1 MDLQNERPPSYAHD
15 ATLILPSVPTHEL
28 LPPPTNAS
36 ALHLPALQSLGLPE
50 SQSAFSHPQSHSSA
64 EIRGAKW
71 QNGTLPVSAFP
82 SVPSGA
88 LRASVELPLASPI
101 TEVGSDEHGN
111 RAQSVMSMDDPDTRA
126 AAEALSGLR
135 NPGMCCQSFRNF
147 SFDTNACGDSRMF
160 HGLSILLPWHMSC
173 TFYRHV
179 LELLIHC
186 RRVVRNEA
194 DI

>member
-1 MDLQNERPPSYAHD
+1 MDLQRERPPSYAHD
-15 ATLILPSVPTHEL
+15 ETLNLPSVPTHDL
-28 LPPPTNAS
+28 PPPPTNSS

-50 SQSAFSHPQSHSSA
+50 SQSTFSHPQPQSLA

-71 QNGTLPVSAFP
+71 HNGTLPVSAFP

-88 LRASVELPLASPI
+88 LRASVEQPLLSPS
-101 TEVGSDEHGN
+101 TEVGSEEHGN

-135 NPGMCCQSFRNF
+135 NPGMCCHNSSFYAKALWRQSYTYIPRSFYF
-147 SFDTNACGDSRMF
+147 SSM
-160 HGLSILLPWHMSC
+160 HMSC
-173 TFYRHV
+173 TFNRHV

-194 DI
+194 DS